1 MKGLGTPGETASWE
15 RVLAMKSRGPDFK
28 SLVHKQQ
35 SKTKH
40 VFVTPVQTE
49 VFWKLSPVNFA

>member
-28 SLVHKQQ
+28 SLVHK
-35 SKTKH
+35 
-40 VFVTPVQTE
+40 
-49 VFWKLSPVNFA
+49 